1 MNSMDDWFD
10 GETPEAKEDESTAIG
25 RRSFVKLAVAAAT
38 AGSLGT
44 TAAAQEAPPTRDQ
57 RPPKPPLPPL
67 GNGEPPAIEF
77 QAYPGG
83 TGAYLEKLAK
93 ERGRTSF
100 ERAKFN
106 VEPWKGAVPN
116 SEEEIAFL
124 PV

>member
-1 MNSMDDWFD
+1 METSMNSMDDWFD
-10 GETPEAKEDESTAIG
+10 GEMPEAKEDKSMAIG
-25 RRSFVKLAVAAAT
+25 RRSFVKLAMAAAT

-44 TAAAQEAPPTRDQ
+44 TASAQDARPIQQE
-57 RPPKPPLPPL
+57 RPPEPPLPPL

-93 ERGRTSF
+93 ERGRASF

-106 VEPWKGAVPN
+106 IEPW
-116 SEEEIAFL
+116 
-124 PV
+124 